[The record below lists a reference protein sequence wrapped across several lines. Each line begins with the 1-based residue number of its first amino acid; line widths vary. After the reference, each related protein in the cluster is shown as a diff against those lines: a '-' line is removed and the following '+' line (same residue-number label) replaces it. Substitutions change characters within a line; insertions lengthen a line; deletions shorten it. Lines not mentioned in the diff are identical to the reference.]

1 VGPQQRDQL
10 DLMRAG
16 TSLLIVC
23 ASLLV
28 VVAGCSRVSAPISA
42 IAETTAVPEQST
54 FEVSTTDAL
63 PSPPPAAAIS
73 LVDPA
78 TFAWGEGGLQ
88 GFFFTTP
95 SGLWRCAILADS
107 AQGGS
112 DDQMAGCQ
120 PSSSMPMNVAGA
132 PSVPDHYSRNAT
144 APNAILVNAT
154 EDARFASLSQA
165 LFWRYDTTPVLSYGQ
180 TLSANGFSCNVK
192 ESGVSCRSD
201 DSGKGFTF
209 STGGYQFDYI
219 EARGPATPVSTAA
232 SSGVD
237 PVLGNKTDSY
247 QVGYGEVRPPEIS
260 NGGASLS
267 GIVTDI
273 VWDSWGGP
281 TASGTG
287 TTAHVTPQFPAPGSA
302 PQERA
307 SIVAFDLGEC
317 DGVPMY
323 RSFVWF
329 FPQDQSLEAAKANA
343 VHAC

>member
-1 VGPQQRDQL
+1 
-10 DLMRAG
+10 MRAG

-28 VVAGCSRVSAPISA
+28 VVAGCSPESAPASA

-54 FEVSTTDAL
+54 FEVSTTD
-63 PSPPPAAAIS
+63 PSPPPPPAAALS

-78 TFAWGEGGLQ
+78 VYAWQEGGLQ

-107 AQGGS
+107 TQGGS

-132 PSVPDHYSRNAT
+132 PSVPDHYSRDAT

-180 TLSANGFSCNVK
+180 TLSTNGFSCNVQ

-201 DSGKGFTF
+201 RSGKGFTF
-209 STGGYQFDYI
+209 STFGYQFEYI
-219 EARGPATPVSTAA
+219 EAHGAATPEPTVTSG
-232 SSGVD
+232 GVD
-237 PVLGNKTDSY
+237 PVLGMATDTY

-281 TASGTG
+281 TATGTG
-287 TTAHVTPQFPAPGSA
+287 TTAHVTPEFPSPGAA

-317 DGVPMY
+317 DGIFMY

>member
-1 VGPQQRDQL
+1 
-10 DLMRAG
+10 MRVG

-28 VVAGCSRVSAPISA
+28 VVAGCSPEKAPASA
-42 IAETTAVPEQST
+42 IAEMTAVPEQST
-54 FEVSTTDAL
+54 FEVSTTD
-63 PSPPPAAAIS
+63 PSPPPPPAAAIS

-78 TFAWGEGGLQ
+78 TYAWQEGGLQ

-132 PSVPDHYSRNAT
+132 PSVPDHYSGNVT

-154 EDARFASLSQA
+154 GDARFASLSQA

-180 TLSANGFSCNVK
+180 TLSTNGFSCNVQ

-201 DSGKGFTF
+201 RSGKGFTF
-209 STGGYQFDYI
+209 STGGYQFEYI
-219 EARGPATPVSTAA
+219 EARGAATPVSTATTG
-232 SSGVD
+232 GVD
-237 PVLGNKTDSY
+237 PVLGKVTDTY
-247 QVGYGEVRPPEIS
+247 QVGYGAVRPPEIS

-267 GIVTDI
+267 GVVTEI
-273 VWDSWGGP
+273 VWNSWGGP
-281 TASGTG
+281 TATGTG
-287 TTAHVTPQFPAPGSA
+287 TTAHVTPESPSPGAA

-317 DGVPMY
+317 DGIFTY

>member
-1 VGPQQRDQL
+1 
-10 DLMRAG
+10 M
-16 TSLLIVC
+16 
-23 ASLLV
+23 
-28 VVAGCSRVSAPISA
+28 
-42 IAETTAVPEQST
+42 PEQST
-54 FEVSTTDAL
+54 LEVSTTDPP

-78 TFAWGEGGLQ
+78 TFARGEGGLQ

-165 LFWRYDTTPVLSYGQ
+165 LFWRYDTTPVLPYGQ

-247 QVGYGEVRPPEIS
+247 QVGYGEVRPPKIS

>member
-1 VGPQQRDQL
+1 
-10 DLMRAG
+10 MHAG
-16 TSLLIVC
+16 R
-23 ASLLV
+23 SLLV
-28 VVAGCSRVSAPISA
+28 ASVSLLLVLAGCSRENAPVAA
-42 IAETTAVPEQST
+42 IAETTSVSEQPT
-54 FEVSTTDAL
+54 VEVSTTDP
-63 PSPPPAAAIS
+63 PSPAATVS

-78 TFAWGEGGLQ
+78 TFAWGQGGLR

-107 AQGGS
+107 AQSGT

-120 PSSSMPMNVAGA
+120 PKTSIPINVAGA
-132 PSVPDHYSRNAT
+132 PSVPDHYSGNAT
-144 APNAILVNAT
+144 APNAILVNT
-154 EDARFASLSQA
+154 TDDAKFASLSQA
-165 LFWRYDTTPVLSYGQ
+165 LFWRHDTTPVLPYGQ
-180 TLSANGFSCNVK
+180 TLSTNGFSCNVQ

-201 DSGKGFTF
+201 RSGKGFTF
-209 STGGYQFDYI
+209 STFGYQFEYI
-219 EARGPATPVSTAA
+219 EAHGAATPEPTAT

-237 PVLGNKTDSY
+237 PVLGKATDTY

-281 TASGTG
+281 TATGTG
-287 TTAHVTPQFPAPGSA
+287 TTAHITPESPSPGAA

-307 SIVAFDLGEC
+307 SIVAFDLGAC
-317 DGVPMY
+317 DGIFMY

-329 FPQDQSLEAAKANA
+329 FPQDQPLEAAKAEA
-343 VHAC
+343 VPAC